1 MNGYFIHTI
10 ELNKNIT
17 YKELEKIKDNLHCF
31 PKNKGS
37 KNYSWRSTHYKSS
50 GIIID
55 IHKRTNREMFSGDY
69 DKNYNLKLVINPSRL
84 LVEDTYTNKIH
95 TLSDFHSAILKLN
108 AEILSMFYKYTGIRG
123 VADFKLKRIDI
134 TKDIHNIPEHLVQ
147 EYILL
152 ARRMRHYSGYHIN
165 RELEDKCNGF
175 RKEDSLNL
183 LNNSQKIE
191 FVLYNKHRAAIDMK
205 YNDAI
210 ELYAD
215 TLRMEIRCN
224 RKFIKKI
231 AARSQGTHCELISI
245 YSNMEELAKKIF
257 YEVFFDPSLCYVSDE
272 LLKTIICDSYK
283 KKYSKIIKM
292 LGFANLVRFGEGK
305 TIDDALNEM
314 DCSDKVRSKL
324 LSYFDKIKL
333 SPLNI
338 RDKNIH
344 FLRSLESILEMC
356 EPSQLEK
363 EYYKL
368 AVEASDDIPYFHEQC
383 NSSTNK
389 DVFAR
394 FE

>member
-191 FVLYNKHRAAIDMK
+191 FVLYNKHQAAIDMK
-205 YNDAI
+205 YNIFDAI
-210 ELYAD
+210 EFYAD

-344 FLRSLESILEMC
+344 FLQSLESILEMC

-368 AVEASDDIPYFHEQC
+368 AVETSDDIPFFHE
-383 NSSTNK
+383 
-389 DVFAR
+389 
-394 FE
+394 

>member
-55 IHKRTNREMFSGDY
+55 IHKRTDREMFSGDY
-69 DKNYNLKLVINPSRL
+69 DKNFNLKLFINPSRL

-134 TKDIHNIPEHLVQ
+134 TKDIHNIPEHLVH

-191 FVLYNKHRAAIDMK
+191 FVLYNKHQAAIDMK

-245 YSNMEELAKKIF
+245 YQKMDELAKDIF
-257 YEVFFDPSLCYVSDE
+257 YKVFFDIS
-272 LLKTIICDSYK
+272 
-283 KKYSKIIKM
+283 
-292 LGFANLVRFGEGK
+292 A
-305 TIDDALNEM
+305 
-314 DCSDKVRSKL
+314 
-324 LSYFDKIKL
+324 
-333 SPLNI
+333 
-338 RDKNIH
+338 
-344 FLRSLESILEMC
+344 
-356 EPSQLEK
+356 
-363 EYYKL
+363 
-368 AVEASDDIPYFHEQC
+368 
-383 NSSTNK
+383 
-389 DVFAR
+389 
-394 FE
+394 

>member
-69 DKNYNLKLVINPSRL
+69 DKNYNLKLFINPSRL

-95 TLSDFHSAILKLN
+95 TLSDFHSAIIKLN
-108 AEILSMFYKYTGIRG
+108 DEIVSMFYKYTGIRG

-191 FVLYNKHRAAIDMK
+191 FVLYNKHQAAIDMK

-283 KKYSKIIKM
+283 KQYSKIIKM

-344 FLRSLESILEMC
+344 FIQSLESILEMC

-368 AVEASDDIPYFHEQC
+368 AVETFDDIPFFHEQC
-383 NSSTNK
+383 NSSTDK